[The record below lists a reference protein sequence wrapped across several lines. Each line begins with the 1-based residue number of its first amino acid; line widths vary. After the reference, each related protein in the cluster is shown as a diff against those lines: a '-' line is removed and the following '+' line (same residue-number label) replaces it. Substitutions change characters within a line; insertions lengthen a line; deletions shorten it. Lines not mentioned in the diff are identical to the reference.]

1 MNAGAILSLIATV
14 GAFIGFLL
22 MLQES
27 IALSKGQDP
36 VSNDVRGFARRF
48 PRSTRQGGSS
58 WFPVKD
64 ARNHRL
70 PDQVP
75 SRAQQ

>member
-1 MNAGAILSLIATV
+1 
-14 GAFIGFLL
+14 

-48 PRSTRQGGSS
+48 PRSTYALAVVIGMVLGHLV
-58 WFPVKD
+58 WP
-64 ARNHRL
+64 
-70 PDQVP
+70 
-75 SRAQQ
+75 